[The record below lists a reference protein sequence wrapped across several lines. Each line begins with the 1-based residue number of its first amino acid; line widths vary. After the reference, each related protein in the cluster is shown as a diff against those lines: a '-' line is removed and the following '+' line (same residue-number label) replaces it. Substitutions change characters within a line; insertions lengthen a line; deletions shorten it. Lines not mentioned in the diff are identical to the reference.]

1 MLVLESNTKAEYKAL
16 ATTTAKL
23 FWFLIFFKE
32 LDIFLPHKPILWCQN
47 IGHYYDATCLY
58 VNSAFHAYTKHIEI
72 KFHFVR
78 DKVASKSLGIRSL
91 STKGKVTNI
100 FTKSLLVSARF
111 SHLWCKLN
119 VNTLP
124 LSLRGPLRNIKKEPS
139 QVSTNQISQ
148 SRKKLNFSSTTWIN
162 YLLRRSR
169 DVLKY
174 PIVIF
179 ML

>member
-78 DKVASKSLGIRSL
+78 DKVAS
-91 STKGKVTNI
+91 
-100 FTKSLLVSARF
+100 ARF